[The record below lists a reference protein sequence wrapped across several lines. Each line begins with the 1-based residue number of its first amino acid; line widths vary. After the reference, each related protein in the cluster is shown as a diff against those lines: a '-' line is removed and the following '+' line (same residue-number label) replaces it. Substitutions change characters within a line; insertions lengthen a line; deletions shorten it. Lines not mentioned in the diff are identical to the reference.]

1 MAAFSK
7 ISLNDLFDQIRYID
21 LVLVGRVSESALLS
35 LSLDI
40 LVGRGVLPV
49 GEIGKSLQDIAP
61 TRNLSGKIK
70 EKYGGLKKFLERYPE
85 EVVICADH
93 PFNPH
98 VFLRKPLNR
107 GDLEL
112 IAKGV
117 IPPHLRKVSK
127 EHKHRHTHTIADR
140 DELFE

>member
-1 MAAFSK
+1 MIEGFAP
-7 ISLNDLFDQIRYID
+7 
-21 LVLVGRVSESALLS
+21 SALI
-35 LSLDI
+35 I
-40 LVGRGVLPV
+40 L
-49 GEIGKSLQDIAP
+49 
-61 TRNLSGKIK
+61 NLVNPK

-112 IAKGV
+112 IAKGI
-117 IPPHLRKVSK
+117 IPPHLRKVCRVLYRGLCEDSGVLSPCVSVSLCPYSY
-127 EHKHRHTHTIADR
+127 EIDINPSFSSSLSFS
-140 DELFE
+140 LFL